1 MAKRN
6 FKKVATKHGYV
17 WLENDGRFIA
27 EKHGSEYFLYRIW
40 DRTPKFTK
48 NLVAYDIPSVD
59 LLSYDNIED
68 ASDYTIPRFKTLTEA
83 GEFLANTEELNRLYK
98 AIDER
103 FGMEFKPF

>member
-6 FKKVATKHGYV
+6 FKKVATKYGYV

-40 DRTPKFTK
+40 DRTPKFIRDE
-48 NLVAYDIPSVD
+48 LLSYD

-98 AIDER
+98 DIDER

>member
-6 FKKVATKHGYV
+6 FKKVATKYGYV
-17 WLENDGRFIA
+17 WLENSGRFIA

-40 DRTPKFTK
+40 DRTPKFIRDE
-48 NLVAYDIPSVD
+48 LLSYD
-59 LLSYDNIED
+59 LLSYENIED

-103 FGMEFKPF
+103 FGMEFKSF

>member
-6 FKKVATKHGYV
+6 FKKVATKYGYV
-17 WLENDGRFIA
+17 WLENNGRFIA

-40 DRTPKFTK
+40 DRTPKFIRDE
-48 NLVAYDIPSVD
+48 LLSYD
-59 LLSYDNIED
+59 LLSYENIED

>member
-6 FKKVATKHGYV
+6 FKKVATKYGYV

-40 DRTPKFTK
+40 DRTPKFIRDE
-48 NLVAYDIPSVD
+48 LLSYD
-59 LLSYDNIED
+59 LLSYENIED

>member
-6 FKKVATKHGYV
+6 FKKVATKYGYV
-17 WLENDGRFIA
+17 WLENNGRFIA

-40 DRTPKFTK
+40 DRTPKFIRDE
-48 NLVAYDIPSVD
+48 LLSYD

>member
-6 FKKVATKHGYV
+6 FKKVATKYGYV
-17 WLENDGRFIA
+17 WLENNGRFIA

-40 DRTPKFTK
+40 DRTPKFIRDE
-48 NLVAYDIPSVD
+48 LLSYD
-59 LLSYDNIED
+59 LLSYENIED

-103 FGMEFKPF
+103 FGMEFKSF

>member
-6 FKKVATKHGYV
+6 FKKVATKYGYV

-40 DRTPKFTK
+40 DRTPKFIRDE
-48 NLVAYDIPSVD
+48 LLSYD

>member
-6 FKKVATKHGYV
+6 FKKVATKYGYV

-40 DRTPKFTK
+40 DRTPKFIRDE
-48 NLVAYDIPSVD
+48 LLSYD
-59 LLSYDNIED
+59 LLSYENIED
-68 ASDYTIPRFKTLTEA
+68 ASDYTIPRLKTLTEA